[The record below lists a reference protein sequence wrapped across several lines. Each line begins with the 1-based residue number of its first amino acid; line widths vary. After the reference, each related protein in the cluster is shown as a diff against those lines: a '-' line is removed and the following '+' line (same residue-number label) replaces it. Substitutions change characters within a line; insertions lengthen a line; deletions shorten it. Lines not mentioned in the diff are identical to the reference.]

1 MIEIKNL
8 LNNDKKI
15 DTQPRTS
22 FLKRKLKILLTL
34 QKGSFKGGEGNA
46 YEISDLAMSVRVEK
60 TGAPEFG
67 KASAVIYGLP
77 LDVMEQLSTL
87 CMHPLFV
94 RRNYINI
101 YAGDDYNGYNQIYA
115 GTITRASGDFNGAPD
130 IKFNIE
136 SQIGFFGAVTAQ
148 GANVI
153 SGTQSAGTFIEQQA
167 KKIGFTFKN
176 EGVTGTVRN
185 AVFEGSPIE
194 QARQCA
200 KQIGAELILDD
211 ETMILVSNGASRKGN
226 AVLLNAN
233 SGLLGYPTMTQN
245 GIEIKSIF
253 NPNYRFAGLIKL
265 ETVVPKCSGTWRIVK
280 MSHTLDSNLPSGGK
294 WETQITAYYP
304 HLSGAIGKFI

>member
-1 MIEIKNL
+1 MIKISDL
-8 LNNDKKI
+8 LNTDKKKNSQ
-15 DTQPRTS
+15 TRTS

-46 YEISDLAMSVRVEK
+46 YEISDLAMSVKVDK
-60 TGAPEFG
+60 VGAPDFG
-67 KASAVIYGLP
+67 KASATIYGLP

-115 GTITRASGDFNGAPD
+115 GTITRASADFNSAPD
-130 IKFNIE
+130 VKFNIE

-148 GANVI
+148 GQNVVN
-153 SGTQSAGTFIEQQA
+153 GTQQASSFIQMQA
-167 KKIGFTFKN
+167 QKIGFTFKN
-176 EGVTGTVRN
+176 EGVTGTIKN

-211 ETMILVSNGASRKGN
+211 ENMILVTNGASRKGN
-226 AVLLNAN
+226 AVLLNSA

-245 GIEIKSIF
+245 GIEIRAIF
-253 NPNYRFAGLIKL
+253 NPNFRFAGLIKL
-265 ETVVPKCSGTWRIVK
+265 ETTTPKCSGTWRIIK
-280 MSHTLDSNLPSGGK
+280 MTHTLDSNLPSGGK
-294 WETQITAYYP
+294 WETAITAYYP
-304 HLSGAIGKFI
+304 HLSGAVGKFI

>member
-46 YEISDLAMSVRVEK
+46 YEISDLAMSVRVDK
-60 TGAPEFG
+60 TGAPDFG

-101 YAGDDYNGYNQIYA
+101 YAGDEYNGYNQIYA
-115 GTITRASGDFNGAPD
+115 GTITKASGDFNSAPD
-130 IKFNIE
+130 IKFSIE

-153 SGTQSAGTFIEQQA
+153 SGSQSASTFIEQQA

-176 EGVTGTVRN
+176 EGVTGTVKN

-245 GIEIKSIF
+245 GIEIRAIF
-253 NPNYRFAGLIKL
+253 NPNFRFAGLIKL
-265 ETVVPKCSGTWRIVK
+265 ETLVPKCSGTWRIVK

-294 WETQITAYYP
+294 WETAITAYYP
-304 HLSGAIGKFI
+304 HLSGAVGKFI

>member
-22 FLKRKLKILLTL
+22 FIKRKLKILLTL
-34 QKGSFKGGEGNA
+34 QKGSFKGREGNA

-60 TGAPEFG
+60 TGAPDFG

-87 CMHPLFV
+87 CMHPLYV

-101 YAGDDYNGYNQIYA
+101 YAGDECNGYNQIYA
-115 GTITRASGDFNGAPD
+115 GTITKASGDFNSAPD
-130 IKFNIE
+130 VKFNIE

-153 SGTQSAGTFIEQQA
+153 SGSQSASTFIEQQA

-176 EGVTGTVRN
+176 EGVTGTVKN

-245 GIEIKSIF
+245 GIEIRAIF
-253 NPNYRFAGLIKL
+253 NPNFRFAGLIKL
-265 ETVVPKCSGTWRIVK
+265 ETIVPKCSGAWRIVK
-280 MSHTLDSNLPSGGK
+280 LSHTLDSNLPNGGK

-304 HLSGAIGKFI
+304 HLSGAVGKFI

>member
-1 MIEIKNL
+1 MIQIRDL
-8 LNNDKKI
+8 LNNDLKI
-15 DTQPRTS
+15 NTQEHTS
-22 FLKRKLKILLTL
+22 FFKRKLKILLTL

-60 TGAPEFG
+60 TGAPDFG
-67 KASAVIYGLP
+67 KASATIYGLP

-101 YAGDDYNGYNQIYA
+101 YAGDDTNGYNQIYA
-115 GTITRASGDFNGAPD
+115 GTITRASGDFNSAPD
-130 IKFNIE
+130 IRFQIE

-153 SGTQSAGTFIEQQA
+153 NGTQSASTFIEQQA

-176 EGVTGTVRN
+176 EGVTGTVKN

-200 KQIGAELILDD
+200 KQIGAELLLDD
-211 ETMILVSNGASRKGN
+211 ENMILISNGASRKGN
-226 AVLLNAN
+226 AILLNKD

-245 GIEIKSIF
+245 GIEIKAIF
-253 NPNYRFAGLIKL
+253 NPNFKFAGLIKL
-265 ETVVPKCSGTWRIVK
+265 ETTVPKCSGTWRIIK
-280 MSHTLDSNLPSGGK
+280 MSHTLDSNLPTGGK
-294 WETQITAYYP
+294 WDTQITAYYP
-304 HLSGAIGKFI
+304 HLSGAVGKFI

>member
-8 LNNDKKI
+8 LKNDKKI

-34 QKGSFKGGEGNA
+34 QKGSFKGREGNA

-60 TGAPEFG
+60 TGAPDFG

-87 CMHPLFV
+87 CMHPLYV

-101 YAGDDYNGYNQIYA
+101 YAGDEYNGYNQIYA
-115 GTITRASGDFNGAPD
+115 GTITKASGDFNSAPD

-153 SGTQSAGTFIEQQA
+153 SGSQSASTFIEQQA

-176 EGVTGTVRN
+176 EGVTGTVKN

-245 GIEIKSIF
+245 GIEIRAIF
-253 NPNYRFAGLIKL
+253 NPNFRFAGLIKL
-265 ETVVPKCSGTWRIVK
+265 ETLVPKCSGAWRIVK
-280 MSHTLDSNLPSGGK
+280 MSHTLDSNLPSGGN
-294 WETQITAYYP
+294 WEIQITAYYP
-304 HLSGAIGKFI
+304 HLSGAVGKFI

>member
-1 MIEIKNL
+1 MVL
-8 LNNDKKI
+8 L
-15 DTQPRTS
+15 
-22 FLKRKLKILLTL
+22 L
-34 QKGSFKGGEGNA
+34 
-46 YEISDLAMSVRVEK
+46 
-60 TGAPEFG
+60 
-67 KASAVIYGLP
+67 
-77 LDVMEQLSTL
+77 
-87 CMHPLFV
+87 
-94 RRNYINI
+94 
-101 YAGDDYNGYNQIYA
+101 
-115 GTITRASGDFNGAPD
+115 
-130 IKFNIE
+130 
-136 SQIGFFGAVTAQ
+136 
-148 GANVI
+148 
-153 SGTQSAGTFIEQQA
+153 
-167 KKIGFTFKN
+167 KN
-176 EGVTGTVRN
+176 EGVTGTVKN

-265 ETVVPKCSGTWRIVK
+265 ETLVPKCSGTWRIVK

-304 HLSGAIGKFI
+304 HLSGAVGKFI

>member
-8 LNNDKKI
+8 LNNDKKLNS
-15 DTQPRTS
+15 QPRTS

-60 TGAPEFG
+60 TGAPDFG

-87 CMHPLFV
+87 CMHPLYV

-101 YAGDDYNGYNQIYA
+101 YAGDEYNGYNQIYA
-115 GTITRASGDFNGAPD
+115 GTITKASGDFNSAPD

-153 SGTQSAGTFIEQQA
+153 SGSQSASTFIEQQA

-176 EGVTGTVRN
+176 EGVTGTVKN

-245 GIEIKSIF
+245 GIEIRAIF
-253 NPNYRFAGLIKL
+253 NPNFRFAGLIKL
-265 ETVVPKCSGTWRIVK
+265 ETLVPKCSGAWRIVK
-280 MSHTLDSNLPSGGK
+280 MSHTLDSNLPSGGN
-294 WETQITAYYP
+294 WEIQITAYYP
-304 HLSGAIGKFI
+304 HLSGAVGKFI

>member
-34 QKGSFKGGEGNA
+34 QKGSFKGREGNA

-60 TGAPEFG
+60 MGAPDFG

-101 YAGDDYNGYNQIYA
+101 YAGDEYNGYNQIYA
-115 GTITRASGDFNGAPD
+115 GTITKASCDFNSAPD
-130 IKFNIE
+130 VKFNIE

-153 SGTQSAGTFIEQQA
+153 SGSQSASTFIEQQA

-176 EGVTGTVRN
+176 EGVTGTVKN

-200 KQIGAELILDD
+200 RQIGAELILDD

-280 MSHTLDSNLPSGGK
+280 MSHTLDSNMPNGGK

-304 HLSGAIGKFI
+304 HLSGAVGKFI

>member
-46 YEISDLAMSVRVEK
+46 YEISDLAMSVRVDK
-60 TGAPEFG
+60 TGAPDFG

-101 YAGDDYNGYNQIYA
+101 YAGDEYNGYNQIYA
-115 GTITRASGDFNGAPD
+115 GTITKASGDFNSAPD

-153 SGTQSAGTFIEQQA
+153 NGTQSASTFIEQQA

-253 NPNYRFAGLIKL
+253 NPNFRFAGLIKL
-265 ETVVPKCSGTWRIVK
+265 ETIVPKCSGAWRIVK
-280 MSHTLDSNLPSGGK
+280 MSHTLDSNLPNGGK

-304 HLSGAIGKFI
+304 HLSGAVGKFI

>member
-34 QKGSFKGGEGNA
+34 QKGSFKGHEGNA

-60 TGAPEFG
+60 TGAPDFG

-101 YAGDDYNGYNQIYA
+101 YAGDEYNGYNQIYA
-115 GTITRASGDFNGAPD
+115 GTITKASVDFNSAPD

-153 SGTQSAGTFIEQQA
+153 SGSQSASTFIEQQA

-176 EGVTGTVRN
+176 EGVTGTVKN

-245 GIEIKSIF
+245 GIEIRAIF
-253 NPNYRFAGLIKL
+253 NPNFRFAGLIKL
-265 ETVVPKCSGTWRIVK
+265 ETLVPKCSGTWRIVK

-294 WETQITAYYP
+294 WETQIIAYYP
-304 HLSGAIGKFI
+304 HLSGAVGKFI

>member
-34 QKGSFKGGEGNA
+34 QKGSFKGREGNA

-60 TGAPEFG
+60 TGAPDFG

-101 YAGDDYNGYNQIYA
+101 YAGDEYNGYNQIYA
-115 GTITRASGDFNGAPD
+115 GTITKASGDFNSAPD

-153 SGTQSAGTFIEQQA
+153 SGSQSASTFIEQQA

-176 EGVTGTVRN
+176 EGVTGTVKN

-245 GIEIKSIF
+245 GIEIRAIF
-253 NPNYRFAGLIKL
+253 NPNFRFAGLIKL
-265 ETVVPKCSGTWRIVK
+265 ETIVPKCSGAWRIVK
-280 MSHTLDSNLPSGGK
+280 MSHTLDSNLPNGGK

-304 HLSGAIGKFI
+304 HLSGAVGKFI

>member
-34 QKGSFKGGEGNA
+34 QKGSFKGREGNA

-60 TGAPEFG
+60 TGAPDFG

-101 YAGDDYNGYNQIYA
+101 YAGDEYNGYNQIYA
-115 GTITRASGDFNGAPD
+115 GTITKASGDFNSAPD

-153 SGTQSAGTFIEQQA
+153 SGSQSASTFIEQQA

-176 EGVTGTVRN
+176 EGVTGTVKN

-245 GIEIKSIF
+245 GIEIRAIF
-253 NPNYRFAGLIKL
+253 NPNFRFAGLIKL
-265 ETVVPKCSGTWRIVK
+265 ETLVPKCSGTWRIVK
-280 MSHTLDSNLPSGGK
+280 MSHTLDSN
-294 WETQITAYYP
+294 
-304 HLSGAIGKFI
+304 

>member
-8 LNNDKKI
+8 LNNDKKLN
-15 DTQPRTS
+15 TQTRTS

-60 TGAPEFG
+60 TGAPDFG

-101 YAGDDYNGYNQIYA
+101 YAGDDYNGYNQLYA
-115 GTITRASGDFNGAPD
+115 GTITRASGDFNSAPD
-130 IKFNIE
+130 VKFQIE
-136 SQIGFFGAVTAQ
+136 AQSGFFGAVTAQ

-153 SGTQSAGTFIEQQA
+153 SGKQTASTFIEQQA

-176 EGVTGTVRN
+176 EGVTGTVKN
-185 AVFEGSPIE
+185 AVFEGSPLE

-211 ETMILVSNGASRKGN
+211 ETMILVSNGSSRKGN
-226 AVLLNAN
+226 AVLLTAN

-253 NPNYRFAGLIKL
+253 NPNFRFAGLIKL

-280 MSHTLDSNLPSGGK
+280 MSHTLDSNIPSGGK
-294 WETQITAYYP
+294 WETQITAYSP
-304 HLSGAIGKFI
+304 HLSGAVGKFI

>member
-46 YEISDLAMSVRVEK
+46 YEISDLAMSVRVDK
-60 TGAPEFG
+60 TGAPDFG

-101 YAGDDYNGYNQIYA
+101 YAGDEYNSYNQIYA
-115 GTITRASGDFNGAPD
+115 GTITKASGDFNSAPD

-153 SGTQSAGTFIEQQA
+153 SGSQSASTFIEQQA

-176 EGVTGTVRN
+176 EGVTGTVKN

-253 NPNYRFAGLIKL
+253 NPNFRFAGLIKL
-265 ETVVPKCSGTWRIVK
+265 ETIVPKCSGAWRIVK
-280 MSHTLDSNLPSGGK
+280 MSHTLDSNLPNGGK
-294 WETQITAYYP
+294 WETAITAYYP
-304 HLSGAIGKFI
+304 HLSGAVGKFI

>member
-22 FLKRKLKILLTL
+22 FLKRKLKLLLTL
-34 QKGSFKGGEGNA
+34 QKGSFKGREGNA

-60 TGAPEFG
+60 MGAPDFG

-101 YAGDDYNGYNQIYA
+101 YAGDEYNGYNQIYA
-115 GTITRASGDFNGAPD
+115 GTITKASVDFNSAPD

-153 SGTQSAGTFIEQQA
+153 NGTQTASTFIEQQA

-176 EGVTGTVRN
+176 EGVTGTV
-185 AVFEGSPIE
+185 
-194 QARQCA
+194 
-200 KQIGAELILDD
+200 KHL
-211 ETMILVSNGASRKGN
+211 MYAS
-226 AVLLNAN
+226 
-233 SGLLGYPTMTQN
+233 
-245 GIEIKSIF
+245 SIC
-253 NPNYRFAGLIKL
+253 K
-265 ETVVPKCSGTWRIVK
+265 T
-280 MSHTLDSNLPSGGK
+280 
-294 WETQITAYYP
+294 
-304 HLSGAIGKFI
+304 

>member
-34 QKGSFKGGEGNA
+34 QKGSFKGREGNA

-60 TGAPEFG
+60 TGAPDFG

-77 LDVMEQLSTL
+77 LNVMEQLTTL

-101 YAGDDYNGYNQIYA
+101 YAGDEYNGYNQIYA
-115 GTITRASGDFNGAPD
+115 GTITKASGDFNSAPD
-130 IKFNIE
+130 VKFNIE

-153 SGTQSAGTFIEQQA
+153 NGTQTASAFIEQQA

-176 EGVTGTVRN
+176 EGVTGTVKN

-245 GIEIKSIF
+245 GIEIRAIF
-253 NPNYRFAGLIKL
+253 NPNFRFAGLIKL
-265 ETVVPKCSGTWRIVK
+265 ETIVPKCSGAWRIVK
-280 MSHTLDSNLPSGGK
+280 MSHTLDSNLPNGGK

-304 HLSGAIGKFI
+304 HLSGAVGKFI

>member
-8 LNNDKKI
+8 LNNDKKLNS
-15 DTQPRTS
+15 QPRTS

-34 QKGSFKGGEGNA
+34 QKGSFKGREGNT

-60 TGAPEFG
+60 TGAPDFG

-87 CMHPLFV
+87 CMHPLYV

-101 YAGDDYNGYNQIYA
+101 YAGDEYNGYNQIYA
-115 GTITRASGDFNGAPD
+115 GTITKASVDFNSAPD

-153 SGTQSAGTFIEQQA
+153 SGSQSASTFIEQQA

-176 EGVTGTVRN
+176 EGVTGTVKN

-233 SGLLGYPTMTQN
+233 SGLLGYPAMTQN
-245 GIEIKSIF
+245 GIEIRAIF
-253 NPNYRFAGLIKL
+253 NPNFRFAGLIKL
-265 ETVVPKCSGTWRIVK
+265 ETLVPKCSGSWRIVK

-294 WETQITAYYP
+294 WETQIT
-304 HLSGAIGKFI
+304 